1 MDKVKDIGTSI
12 KDGWLQLEEKKRK
25 RLAIL
30 ILFVLILVGTLG
42 YFTQRRQY
50 AVLFSNLEDAD
61 AGAIVEDL
69 DAQGIDYRLEDNGTT
84 ILVDE
89 NSVDTYRI
97 ELAVNGMMPEKS
109 TGFEIFDDTGMM
121 TTDEDRQ
128 IMYQRA
134 LTGELERSISSLQHI
149 DSVKVMLSLP
159 EDSIFQNP
167 AYRNEASASIVIQTR
182 GTVSQ
187 QNIQGIASL
196 VTGAVDNL
204 PMENIQI
211 VDTSGNLL
219 SGFLQSGGDGL
230 ASANVSSEQQ
240 GIKRSYEQDLE
251 ERIVSLL
258 SPVYGYNNV
267 RVVVNATMNFD
278 VVEGESVEFR
288 APMTDDDD
296 ENREGLIRSQT
307 ESFDGARDMVT
318 GLIEEGELPVAE
330 DGDPDNTASLDRTT
344 NYELDQVTE
353 RYVRAPG
360 VVEAI
365 NASVVVNQNAG
376 VVTTAGQIDGIVSR
390 ALGLD
395 NQAEIPLPGDVTV
408 EILPFAEGEELVIG
422 GGDDILSDAMD
433 FVTANWLFMSIGLI
447 LIIVLIVVM
456 KLLRRGKEAQFVE
469 ELAAQDALEELAAQ
483 DALQPEPDD
492 TPEEDLLEQ
501 IGKEKELIE
510 QKNKLITE
518 KEDLVRNQAKENPDL
533 AAELM
538 KVWLKD

>member
-12 KDGWLQLEEKKRK
+12 MDGWLQLEEKKRK

-30 ILFVLILVGTLG
+30 LLVALILLGTLG
-42 YFTQRRQY
+42 YFSQRGQY
-50 AVLFSNLEDAD
+50 AVLFSTLEDAD

-89 NSVDTYRI
+89 NNVDTYRI
-97 ELAVNGMMPEKS
+97 DLAVNGMMPEKS

-196 VTGAVDNL
+196 VTGAVDSL

-230 ASANVSSEQQ
+230 ASADVSSDQQ

-307 ESFDGARDMVT
+307 ESFDGAREMVT
-318 GLIEEGELPVAE
+318 GLIEEGDLPVAE

-376 VVTTAGQIDGIVSR
+376 VVTAPGQIDGIVSR

-395 NQAEIPLPGDVTV
+395 DQAEIPLPGDVTV

-422 GGDDILSDAMD
+422 GGDDILSDTMD
-433 FVTANWLFMSIGLI
+433 FFTANWLFMSLGLI
-447 LIIVLIVVM
+447 LIIVFIVVM
-456 KLLRRGKEAQFVE
+456 KLLRRRKEAQFVE
-469 ELAAQDALEELAAQ
+469 ELAAQDALH
-483 DALQPEPDD
+483 PEHDD
-492 TPEEDLLEQ
+492 IPEEDLLEQ
-501 IGKEKELIE
+501 IDKEKEIIQ
-510 QKNKLITE
+510 QKNKVMTE
-518 KEDLVRNQAKENPDL
+518 KEDRVRNQAKENPEL